1 MKTLKEILTNLGESQ
16 LSELDD
22 NDKIVTFL
30 EKYVKIDVSPYTM
43 FTEYSGNEIIDIV
56 DNLEDKE
63 LVNFIYNKKIKI
75 NVNYNDT
82 QWRIAVMS
90 ILATSIVVL
99 ISLSLIYGAGEI
111 TEDDKGMLR
120 EIVSFLIQLLRN
132 D

>member
-30 EKYVKIDVSPYTM
+30 EKYVKIDASPYIM

-132 D
+132 G